1 MLNYIILLISFVM
14 LIKGAD
20 IFVDKATVIANRF
33 KVPKFIIGMTIVA
46 IGTSFP
52 ELSVSVQSSLLGLND
67 MCVAN
72 VVGSNIFNLL
82 MITGTI
88 AMFAVIKIDDF
99 EDIFRT
105 LYIYFILFILS
116 LDCQLNFFNGI
127 VMLFVFVEYIMTMIK
142 AKNNIKESSD
152 ETIINESLIKT
163 ILIGIVGL
171 VGIVLGGNLVVNSA
185 REIAASLGM
194 SENLIGLTVVA
205 LGTSLPEY
213 VTSIVAARK
222 GEMDMAIG
230 NVLGSNIFNILLVL
244 GIASVLSPISITAF
258 TFIDIVFMIV
268 TMIVF
273 IMSIANKR
281 INKINGVIFIL
292 LYISYIGYT
301 IIR

>member
-20 IFVDKATVIANRF
+20 IFVDKATVIANKF

-46 IGTSFP
+46 IGTSLP

-116 LDCQLNFFNGI
+116 LDCRLNFFNGI

-152 ETIINESLIKT
+152 ETIITESLIKT

-171 VGIVLGGNLVVNSA
+171 IGIVLGGNLVVNSA

-258 TFIDIVFMIV
+258 TFIDIVFMIA

>member
-20 IFVDKATVIANRF
+20 IFVDKATIIANRF

-46 IGTSFP
+46 IGTSLP

-88 AMFAVIKIDDF
+88 AMFAVIKIDNF
-99 EDIFRT
+99 KDIFRT
-105 LYIYFILFILS
+105 LYVYLILFIFS
-116 LDCQLNFFNGI
+116 LDRQLSFFNGI
-127 VMLFVFVEYIMTMIK
+127 VILFVFADYIMTMIK
-142 AKNNIKESSD
+142 AKNNIEESSD

-171 VGIVLGGNLVVNSA
+171 IGIVLGGNLVVNSA
-185 REIAASLGM
+185 RAIAASLGM

-258 TFIDIVFMIV
+258 TFIDIIFMIT

-281 INKINGVIFIL
+281 ISKINGVIFIL